1 MIPNPILKVLLTMR
15 SFQVKALLMGGQACV
30 LYGAAEFSRDTDFA
44 ILAEDSN
51 LLALSNALE
60 KLEAHCIAVPP
71 FERRY
76 LDAGHAIHFRSQH
89 SDSKGMR
96 IDIMSRLRGVD
107 DFETLWER
115 RTTFDLRGELIEVIS
130 LPDLIQA
137 KKTQRDKDWPMI
149 RRLVESHYVQNQ
161 ENPSEAQIRFW
172 LLEARTPEILMNMGL
187 HHPEIT
193 LELSIRRPLLKD
205 ITSSTLEYIQSSLNQ
220 EEQQIRSLDRNYW
233 LPLKKELETL
243 RHQK

>member
-1 MIPNPILKVLLTMR
+1 MR

-76 LDAGHAIHFRSQH
+76 LDAGHAVHFRSQH
-89 SDSKGMR
+89 PESKGMR
-96 IDIMSRLRGVD
+96 IDLMSRLRGVD

-115 RTTFDLRGELIEVIS
+115 RTTFDLLGDLIEVIS

-149 RRLVESHYVQNQ
+149 RRLVESHYIQNQ
-161 ENPSEAQIRFW
+161 MNPSEYQIRFW
-172 LLEARTPEILMNMGL
+172 LLEARTPEILMNVGFN
-187 HHPEIT
+187 HPAIT
-193 LELSIRRPLLKD
+193 AELSNLRPLLIN
-205 ITSSTLEYIQSSLNQ
+205 ITSSSFENIQSLLNQ
-220 EEQQIRSLDRNYW
+220 EEQEIRSLDRNYW
-233 LPLKKELETL
+233 LPLKKELESL